1 MHNSSKINDAMGIE
15 FPLEI
20 LLADDNIVNRKVG
33 AAMLGKLGYECDL
46 AVDGLEAME
55 MLRAKVYDILFVD
68 LQMPRMDGFE
78 ATAALRKE
86 FDATIRP
93 IIIAM
98 TGSAGTDDRAECL
111 RAGMDDHISKP
122 VRIEELRA
130 LLLKWAKALPGRR
143 GEG

>member
-1 MHNSSKINDAMGIE
+1 MQTSINIQSNLGCE

-33 AAMLGKLGYECDL
+33 SALLGKLGYECDL
-46 AVDGLEAME
+46 AVDGMEAVE
-55 MLRAKVYDILFVD
+55 MLRAKVYDILFLD

-78 ATAALRKE
+78 VTAALHKE

-93 IIIAM
+93 VIIAM

-111 RAGMDDHISKP
+111 RAGMDDHVSKP
-122 VRIEELRA
+122 VRLEELQG
-130 LLLKWAKALPGRR
+130 LLRKWAKVLPARR

>member
-1 MHNSSKINDAMGIE
+1 MQTLSTIQSDLGTEI
-15 FPLEI
+15 PLEI

-46 AVDGLEAME
+46 AVDGLEAVE

-78 ATAALRKE
+78 VTAALLKE
-86 FDATIRP
+86 FDQTIRP
-93 IIIAM
+93 VIIAM
-98 TGSAGTDDRAECL
+98 TGSAGSDDRAECL

-122 VRIEELRA
+122 VRLEELQG
-130 LLLKWAKALPGRR
+130 LLIKWAKILPGRR